1 MLNSDI
7 RTVVDRQAL
16 GAVFKDPRTLLAMEA
31 TMKTV
36 QDTPD
41 AVNAA
46 QADAT
51 LALADAAAAQAA
63 INAVSA
69 AALVVTALSG
79 ALTNE
84 RVLAGGP
91 GVSID
96 LSTPNFAN
104 ILVNVAA
111 ALGYTPMNPANN
123 LADVASLPTA
133 KANLGLAALAFLN
146 TINDGNWSGT
156 DLAIVNGGTGASTA
170 ANARTN
176 LGLAALAVL
185 NTVGTAQIDAL
196 AVTNAKLAA
205 GAAVA
210 NIGFTPADSAGFAAS
225 VGASGYQKFPS
236 GLIIQWGSSSVVGG
250 TGNVSLPFT
259 FPTAC
264 RAVTATL
271 SGGAGTYGFVDV
283 TAKSTTQFG
292 AETRGNTGV
301 LTAIQFDW
309 FAVGQ

>member
-1 MLNSDI
+1 MAVPPGVVSQIPPNGQPLVGRDGQLDPQWRRFFETIWRRTGGFTDLVSGAQPFDDTLTALAALVFVADKLIFSTGPDAFATSDI
-7 RTVVDRQAL
+7 TTLARSLLADTTAAAMRTTL
-16 GAVFKDPRTLLAMEA
+16 GAGSSTEVA
-31 TMKTV
+31 TA
-36 QDTPD
+36 QAA
-41 AVNAA
+41 AVAA
-46 QADAT
+46 QADIDAT
-51 LALADAAAAQAA
+51 Q
-63 INAVSA
+63 
-69 AALVVTALSG
+69 
-79 ALTNE
+79 
-84 RVLAGGP
+84 
-91 GVSID
+91 
-96 LSTPNFAN
+96 
-104 ILVNVAA
+104 A
-111 ALGYTPMNPANN
+111 ALG
-123 LADVASLPTA
+123 
-133 KANLGLAALAFLN
+133 ALAFLN

-236 GLIIQWGSSSVVGG
+236 GLIIQWGSTSVVGG

-292 AETRGNTGV
+292 AETRGSGGV

-309 FAVGQ
+309 FAVGN